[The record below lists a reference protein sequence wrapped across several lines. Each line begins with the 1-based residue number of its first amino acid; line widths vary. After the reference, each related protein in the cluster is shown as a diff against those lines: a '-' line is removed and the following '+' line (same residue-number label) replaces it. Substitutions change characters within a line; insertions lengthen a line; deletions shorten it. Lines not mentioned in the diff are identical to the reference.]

1 MENILGSKGAA
12 VRQISAETNARISV
26 MDGMPGSDER
36 VAIIT
41 SREDPTQELSG
52 AQVNMQASQAVSYGL
67 LPESQGSAQQAV
79 AGLIHQLH
87 PSTAAC
93 TCAAQSALQLVHMKI
108 LEGDEP
114 NPITGGFVCRI
125 LCCNTQAGSVIGK

>member
-1 MENILGSKGAA
+1 MSAPRTLEVQPSKLWL
-12 VRQISAETNARISV
+12 ARYTK
-26 MDGMPGSDER
+26 R
-36 VAIIT
+36 
-41 SREDPTQELSG
+41 TQS
-52 AQVNMQASQAVSYGL
+52 
-67 LPESQGSAQQAV
+67 P
-79 AGLIHQLH
+79 
-87 PSTAAC
+87 AAC